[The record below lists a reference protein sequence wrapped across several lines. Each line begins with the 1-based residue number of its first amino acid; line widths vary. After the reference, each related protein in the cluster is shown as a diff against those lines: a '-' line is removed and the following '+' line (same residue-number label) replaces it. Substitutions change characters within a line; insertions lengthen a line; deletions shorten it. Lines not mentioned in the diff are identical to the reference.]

1 MYKKS
6 HRKEPKTSYKVN
18 EIVGTLF
25 ALIGLLMFASG
36 ATYFALNTWEIC
48 TTIGKVLLS
57 MGYIIAITIPAY
69 LFIRSNYNE
78 TLCNL

>member
-6 HRKEPKTSYKVN
+6 HRKKPKLSYKVN

-36 ATYFALNTWEIC
+36 ATYFTLNTWEIC
-48 TTIGKVLLS
+48 TTIGKVILS
-57 MGYIIAITIPAY
+57 IGYIIALVIPAY
-69 LFIRSNYNE
+69 LFIKSNYNNV
-78 TLCNL
+78 LCNL

>member
-6 HRKEPKTSYKVN
+6 CRKEPKTSYKVT
-18 EIVGTLF
+18 ELLGTMF
-25 ALIGLLMFASG
+25 ALIGLLSFACG
-36 ATYFALNTWEIC
+36 ATYFTLNTWEIC

-57 MGYIIAITIPAY
+57 MGYIITLAIPAH
-69 LFIRSNYNE
+69 LFIRSNYNN

>member
-6 HRKEPKTSYKVN
+6 LRKEPKTSYKVA

-36 ATYFALNTWEIC
+36 ATYFTLNMWEIC

-57 MGYIIAITIPAY
+57 MGYIIAIVIPAY
-69 LFIRSNYNE
+69 LFIRSNYNS

>member
-6 HRKEPKTSYKVN
+6 LRKEPKTSYKVN

-36 ATYFALNTWEIC
+36 ATYFTLNTWEIC

-69 LFIRSNYNE
+69 LFIKSNYNNV
-78 TLCNL
+78 LCNL

>member
-6 HRKEPKTSYKVN
+6 LRKEPKLSYKVN

-48 TTIGKVLLS
+48 TTIGKVILS
-57 MGYIIAITIPAY
+57 IGYIIALVIPAY
-69 LFIRSNYNE
+69 LFIKSNYNNVV
-78 TLCNL
+78 CNL

>member
-36 ATYFALNTWEIC
+36 ATYFTLNTWEIC
-48 TTIGKVLLS
+48 TTIGKVILS
-57 MGYIIAITIPAY
+57 IGYTIALVIPAY

>member
-6 HRKEPKTSYKVN
+6 HHKEPKTSYKVT

-36 ATYFALNTWEIC
+36 ATYFTLNTWEIC
-48 TTIGKVLLS
+48 TTIGKVILS
-57 MGYIIAITIPAY
+57 MSYVIALVITAY
-69 LFIRSNYNE
+69 LFIKSNYNK
-78 TLCNL
+78 TLCIL

>member
-6 HRKEPKTSYKVN
+6 LRKEPKTSYKVT

-25 ALIGLLMFASG
+25 ALIGLLSFICG
-36 ATYFALNTWEIC
+36 ATYFTLNTWEIC

-57 MGYIIAITIPAY
+57 MGYIIALVIPAY
-69 LFIRSNYNE
+69 LFIRSNYND
-78 TLCNL
+78 TLCNI

>member
-6 HRKEPKTSYKVN
+6 YQKEPKLSYKVN

-25 ALIGLLMFASG
+25 ALVGLLMFASG
-36 ATYFALNTWEIC
+36 ATYFTLNTWEIC
-48 TTIGKVLLS
+48 TTIGKVILS
-57 MGYIIAITIPAY
+57 MSYMIALVIPAY
-69 LFIRSNYNE
+69 LFIRSNYND

>member
-6 HRKEPKTSYKVN
+6 HRKEPKTSHKVN

-25 ALIGLLMFASG
+25 ALIGLLSFACG
-36 ATYFALNTWEIC
+36 ATYFTLNTWEIC
-48 TTIGKVLLS
+48 TTIGKVILS
-57 MGYIIAITIPAY
+57 MGYIIALVIPAY
-69 LFIRSNYNE
+69 LFIRSNYND

>member
-36 ATYFALNTWEIC
+36 ATYFTINTWEIC
-48 TTIGKVLLS
+48 TTIGKVILS
-57 MGYIIAITIPAY
+57 IGYIIALVIPAY
-69 LFIRSNYNE
+69 LFIKSNYNNA
-78 TLCNL
+78 LCNL

>member
-6 HRKEPKTSYKVN
+6 LRKEPKTSYKVN

-48 TTIGKVLLS
+48 TTIGKVILTIC
-57 MGYIIAITIPAY
+57 YVIAIVIPAY
-69 LFIRSNYNE
+69 LFIQSNYND
-78 TLCNL
+78 TLCNI

>member
-6 HRKEPKTSYKVN
+6 HKKEPKLSYKVN

-36 ATYFALNTWEIC
+36 ATYFTLNTWEIC

-57 MGYIIAITIPAY
+57 IGYIIALVIPAY
-69 LFIRSNYNE
+69 LFIKSNYNNV
-78 TLCNL
+78 LCNL

>member
-6 HRKEPKTSYKVN
+6 HRKEPKLSYKVN

-25 ALIGLLMFASG
+25 ALIGLLMFATG

-57 MGYIIAITIPAY
+57 MGYIIALTIPAY
-69 LFIRSNYNE
+69 LFIRSNYND
-78 TLCNL
+78 TLCNI

>member
-6 HRKEPKTSYKVN
+6 LRKEPKTSYKVS

-36 ATYFALNTWEIC
+36 ATYFTLNTWEIC

-57 MGYIIAITIPAY
+57 IGYIIAVTITTY

>member
-6 HRKEPKTSYKVN
+6 HRKKTKQSYKVN

-36 ATYFALNTWEIC
+36 ATYFTLNTWEIC
-48 TTIGKVLLS
+48 TTIGKVILS
-57 MGYIIAITIPAY
+57 IGYIIALVIPAY
-69 LFIRSNYNE
+69 LFIKSNYNNV
-78 TLCNL
+78 LCNL

>member
-1 MYKKS
+1 MYKKN
-6 HRKEPKTSYKVN
+6 HHKEPKLSYKVN

-36 ATYFALNTWEIC
+36 ATYFTLNTWEIC

-57 MGYIIAITIPAY
+57 IGYTIALVIPAY
-69 LFIRSNYNE
+69 LFIRSYYNN
-78 TLCNL
+78 TLCNI

>member
-1 MYKKS
+1 MYKKNL
-6 HRKEPKTSYKVN
+6 RKEPKLSYKVT

-36 ATYFALNTWEIC
+36 ATYFTLNTWKIC

-57 MGYIIAITIPAY
+57 MCYIIALVIPAY
-69 LFIRSNYNE
+69 LFIKSNYNNV
-78 TLCNL
+78 LCNL

>member
-6 HRKEPKTSYKVN
+6 YLKEPKTSYKVN

-25 ALIGLLMFASG
+25 ALIGLLSFACG
-36 ATYFALNTWEIC
+36 ATYFTLNTWEIC
-48 TTIGKVLLS
+48 TTIGKVILS
-57 MGYIIAITIPAY
+57 MGYIIPLLIPSY
-69 LFIRSNYNE
+69 LFIRSNYNN

>member
-1 MYKKS
+1 MYKK
-6 HRKEPKTSYKVN
+6 EPKLNYKVN

-57 MGYIIAITIPAY
+57 MGYIIALVIPAY
-69 LFIRSNYNE
+69 LFIKSNYNNV
-78 TLCNL
+78 LCNL

>member
-6 HRKEPKTSYKVN
+6 HRKEPKTSYKVT

-36 ATYFALNTWEIC
+36 ATYFILNTWEIC

-57 MGYIIAITIPAY
+57 IGYTIALVIPAY
-69 LFIRSNYNE
+69 LFIRSNYNDI
-78 TLCNL
+78 LCNL